1 MATIETVAIERLGND
16 LVAMAQCMVLDT
28 EVFPHPSVG
37 FRSRS
42 PSETVWIARAAP
54 LPRVLGFLASK
65 AGRDV
70 VHIHGLA
77 VSPESR
83 RQGIGRALLR
93 AAIHDAADHGTAA
106 VLLCVSVTNASAIAL
121 YESEGFRAT
130 RRLRDFYSSRA
141 FGGERD
147 ALEMRW

>member
-28 EVFPHPSVG
+28 EVFPHPSVQ

-42 PSETVWIARAAP
+42 PSETVWVARAAP
-54 LPRVLGFLASK
+54 LPRILGFLASK
-65 AGRDV
+65 ARPDV
-70 VHIHGLA
+70 LHVHGLA
-77 VSPESR
+77 VDPASR

-93 AAIHDAADHGTAA
+93 AAIHDAADRGVAA
-106 VLLCVSVTNASAIAL
+106 VVLCVSVTNASAIAL
-121 YESEGFRAT
+121 YESEGFRVT

>member
-1 MATIETVAIERLGND
+1 MAMIETVAIERLGND
-16 LVAMAQCMVLDT
+16 LVAMAQCMVLDA
-28 EVFPHPSVG
+28 EVFPHPSVW

-42 PSETVWIARAAP
+42 PSETVWVARAAP

-65 AGRDV
+65 ARRDV
-70 VHIHGLA
+70 LHVHGLA
-77 VSPESR
+77 VDPASR

-93 AAIHDAADHGTAA
+93 SAIHDAADRGVAA
-106 VLLCVSVTNASAIAL
+106 VALCVSVTNASAIAL
-121 YESEGFRAT
+121 YESEGFRVT